1 MWWIYFPLWCWLC
14 AAWRSSPA
22 TGIAQLAVPLRYNC
36 VVPVNIKRRR
46 EHGNLLRS
54 RVIFNIRSDQIG
66 SDPSFDRSSSL
77 DEIWALAAMKF
88 EERFTCEVFRN
99 TFEIRFHHDSSGTL
113 WYKCLCLG
121 STCMYY
127 LDLHSIRKTHA
138 RPCCWR
144 GQWWRQQSHLKS
156 NMLFQ

>member
-1 MWWIYFPLWCWLC
+1 MAL
-14 AAWRSSPA
+14 
-22 TGIAQLAVPLRYNC
+22 
-36 VVPVNIKRRR
+36 NIKRRR
-46 EHGNLLRS
+46 DHSNLLRS
-54 RVIFNIRSDQIG
+54 REIFNIRSNQILP
-66 SDPSFDRSSSL
+66 DPSFDRPSSL

-127 LDLHSIRKTHA
+127 LDLHSIRKAQSIYNHHCVKTLMEGPGSIRSKTMVVAIDGPHGV
-138 RPCCWR
+138 PWGGR
-144 GQWWRQQSHLKS
+144 GLG
-156 NMLFQ
+156 MLE

>member
-1 MWWIYFPLWCWLC
+1 MKKKKK
-14 AAWRSSPA
+14 
-22 TGIAQLAVPLRYNC
+22 N
-36 VVPVNIKRRR
+36 VVAVNIKRRR

-66 SDPSFDRSSSL
+66 SDSSFDRSSSL

-88 EERFTCEVFRN
+88 EERFTSEVFRYN
-99 TFEIRFHHDSSGTL
+99 FEIRFHHDSSGTL

-138 RPCCWR
+138 RHKRTHRKTTMEGPGSIRSKTMVVAVDGPHGVRWGGC
-144 GQWWRQQSHLKS
+144 GLGMSGNL
-156 NMLFQ
+156 LY